1 LHEKENVMATAV
13 RGESRI
19 SLLSPLVGT
28 IAPCESGGE
37 IGNALNSQWEHLECE
52 LLRLRDL
59 ESDWDGQGSLPPDVR
74 NIEAAR
80 HWIGEMRHWPQAMP
94 PRRAIPGTA
103 GEVILEWRGEAFQ
116 LAAEIHTPDRIEWLL
131 DVPGQ
136 PIRQWET
143 DLRATW
149 LVRTES
155 VPSPA
160 GDSP

>member
-1 LHEKENVMATAV
+1 MATAV
-13 RGESRI
+13 PASSRV

-28 IAPCESGGE
+28 TAPNGSGSE
-37 IGNALNSQWEHLECE
+37 IGNELNSQWEHLERE

-74 NIEAAR
+74 NIDAAR
-80 HWIGEMRHWPQAMP
+80 HWIGDMRRWPQATP
-94 PRRAIPGTA
+94 PHRAIPGTA
-103 GEVILEWRGEAFQ
+103 GEVLLEWRDEAFQ
-116 LAAEIHTPDRIEWLL
+116 LAAEIHTLDRIEWLL
-131 DVPGQ
+131 SVPGQ

-143 DLRATW
+143 DLRGTW

-155 VPSPA
+155 VPSPG